1 MTSKSNPSS
10 STLCLASPWV
20 LGLFQSFPNHLIQ
33 LLKFLPLLPFQ
44 EGRLFVV
51 WGVWNTQMWMYDGDG
66 MLTLI
71 CIVSLLHIVATFS
84 YDMEDT

>member
-1 MTSKSNPSS
+1 
-10 STLCLASPWV
+10 
-20 LGLFQSFPNHLIQ
+20 
-33 LLKFLPLLPFQ
+33 
-44 EGRLFVV
+44 
-51 WGVWNTQMWMYDGDG
+51 MWMYDGDG